1 MRDYIDQIC
10 KMPIFQGIQK
20 SELDN
25 MLSCLN
31 SYTRSFQKGEY
42 ILLAD
47 EPVPCVGVVLT
58 GAVQLIKE
66 DIWGNRAILAIT
78 HSGGLFG
85 ETFVCSSTASTSISF
100 WAASDTD
107 VLFLPFERVL
117 HTCSMACVFH
127 HRLIE
132 NMMIMVAQKNM
143 QLMEKIDITSKK
155 TLREKIL
162 TYLSLLAQH
171 NGGPYVEA
179 PLGRVELA
187 DYLCANR
194 SALTRELSSM
204 KRDGLLDYD
213 KNTFH
218 LLK

>member
-10 KMPIFQGIQK
+10 QMQIFHGINP

-31 SYTRSFQKGEY
+31 SFTKSYQKGEF

-47 EPVPCVGVVLT
+47 EPVPCVGVVLV
-58 GAVQLIKE
+58 GVVQLLKE
-66 DIWGNRAILAIT
+66 DIWGNKAIFAIT
-78 HSGGLFG
+78 RSGDLFG
-85 ETFVCSSTASTSISF
+85 ETFVCSNNVSTSISF
-100 WAASDTD
+100 WAASDTE

-117 HTCSMACVFH
+117 HTCNMACVFH

-132 NMMIMVAQKNM
+132 NMMTMVAQKNM
-143 QLMEKIDITSKK
+143 LLMEKIDITSKK

-162 TYLSLLAQH
+162 TYLSLQAQH
-171 NGGPYVEA
+171 SGSQYIEVPM
-179 PLGRVELA
+179 GRIELA
-187 DYLCANR
+187 DYLCADR